1 MIMCGLWTML
11 CCLVILFNRHNWKS
25 YILVTIISNTII
37 PDLFII
43 SFVFLWENCFT
54 SWCLIFNRNS
64 CFSVMLDTNVSE
76 CMINGAL
83 PSRPKSAYYAYL
95 PQQIFALMKTSF
107 VCLQKASSRFL
118 HQDEYIRLSH
128 TSLEDAFK
136 ISSRRLDQ
144 DQYIRL
150 GHTSSRRFK
159 MSCKNVFKTSSRR
172 LQNTL

>member
-1 MIMCGLWTML
+1 
-11 CCLVILFNRHNWKS
+11 
-25 YILVTIISNTII
+25 
-37 PDLFII
+37 
-43 SFVFLWENCFT
+43 
-54 SWCLIFNRNS
+54 
-64 CFSVMLDTNVSE
+64 
-76 CMINGAL
+76 MINGAL

-150 GHTSSRRFK
+150 GHTSSRRFQDVFKTLAETSWRHLQDVLQKCLPGMFKTSWRRCLQNIFK
-159 MSCKNVFKTSSRR
+159 MSCKHVFKTFSRR
-172 LQNTL
+172 IVKLTLIRLGFLRVVFSGGSIWPLFIFQEELI